1 MENQNFI
8 NAIGDVIKI
17 IWIIII
23 SVFAPIAIPIYIL
36 SLFFIL
42 NIFVGYHAD
51 RIVNQRNFSLEKI
64 GKGISLLIL
73 YFILLFI
80 INISLSLYDEIELS
94 ETIPKFFTWVA
105 SYFYLINIIR
115 NAKLI
120 YPENIGLKFFYKI
133 LTIQIFDM
141 ILGKFG
147 IKIKD
152 FNIDDNK
159 KNKD

>member
-23 SVFAPIAIPIYIL
+23 SVFAPIAVSIYVL
-36 SLFFIL
+36 SLFFVL

-64 GKGISLLIL
+64 GRGISLLIL
-73 YFILLFI
+73 YFTLLFI

-120 YPENIGLKFFYKI
+120 HPENIGLKFFYEI

-141 ILGKFG
+141 ILGRFG
-147 IKIKD
+147 VKMKKPDFEDDEKD
-152 FNIDDNK
+152 K
-159 KNKD
+159 K